1 MTYRLDPA
9 LAAALAA
16 VALDN
21 VRRAYPYAPALLL
34 GCDADAQPPRRL
46 HPAFHTAYDWHSCV
60 HMHWTLARLLR
71 LYPDLDRATAIGAH
85 LTARITPATIAGEL
99 AFLERP
105 GSESFERPYG
115 WGWLLAL
122 DAELRALAAARADAG
137 ARAWGA
143 ALAPLADACALRLLD
158 YLPRLAWPTR
168 TGTHSNIAFACLL
181 ALDWAQ
187 AARHEALR
195 ERIAASA
202 QRWFGGDRRYP
213 AAYEP
218 SGEDFLSAGLV
229 EAVLMQRVL
238 DDRDYADWWAAF
250 APQPRALRTWLVPAT
265 VSDATDARIVHLHGL
280 NLSRAWCW
288 RRLAPV
294 LPAALREPVARAID
308 AHLDAS
314 LPEASGGDYVATHWL
329 ASFALLALTA

>member
-1 MTYRLDPA
+1 VTRRLDGV
-9 LAAALAA
+9 LAAALAE

-21 VRRAYPYAPALLL
+21 VRRAYPYAAALLL

-71 LYPDLDRATAIGAH
+71 LCPELDRAAAMRAH
-85 LTARITPATIAGEL
+85 LSARITPATIAGEL
-99 AFLERP
+99 AYFARP

-122 DAELRALAAARADAG
+122 DAELRALAAVPADDGAG
-137 ARAWGA
+137 AWRA

-187 AARHEALR
+187 AARQHALR

-202 QRWFGGDRRYP
+202 RRWFGGDRRYP
-213 AAYEP
+213 AGYEP

-238 DDRDYADWWAAF
+238 DERDYAEWWAAF
-250 APQPRALRTWLVPAT
+250 EPEPEALATWLAPVT
-265 VSDATDARIVHLHGL
+265 VGDATDARLVHLHGL

-294 LPAALREPVARAID
+294 LPQALREPVARAID

-314 LPEASGGDYVATHWL
+314 LPAATGGDYVATHWL
-329 ASFALLALTA
+329 ASFALLALTG